1 MGLKEVLEFVKIEHT
16 LFSLPFVL
24 IGYIIATNQFMNDLS
39 LEGWFR
45 LDLLWILMAAIG
57 ARGLAMALNRIID
70 RDIDA
75 VNPRTSERHLVSGT
89 MSMNTA
95 WFLST
100 IFLGMLLL
108 GSWRLNEVA
117 LMMSWLPVLVFIIYP
132 YTKRYTWLCHLWLG
146 ICLSLAPAGA
156 WVAIAA
162 DAHGWEAIT
171 GLKGGNMDFL
181 WYPTIF
187 FISLG
192 VAIWIA
198 VFDINYALM
207 DMENDIKNGIHS
219 FPSKFGK
226 NTTIRTSVQL
236 TLLWLLCFAL
246 SDPMD
251 EIWFLLAAFFMS
263 MLNVLVIIF
272 QDRLKNFQK
281 ILFRVSMLTGWILL
295 ASIFMAEPPTDVMID

>member
-272 QDRLKNFQK
+272 QDKLKNFQK

-295 ASIFMAEPPTDVMID
+295 ASIFMAEPPTDVMIN

>member
-1 MGLKEVLEFVKIEHT
+1 
-16 LFSLPFVL
+16 
-24 IGYIIATNQFMNDLS
+24 
-39 LEGWFR
+39 
-45 LDLLWILMAAIG
+45 
-57 ARGLAMALNRIID
+57 
-70 RDIDA
+70 
-75 VNPRTSERHLVSGT
+75 
-89 MSMNTA
+89 
-95 WFLST
+95 
-100 IFLGMLLL
+100 
-108 GSWRLNEVA
+108 
-117 LMMSWLPVLVFIIYP
+117 
-132 YTKRYTWLCHLWLG
+132 
-146 ICLSLAPAGA
+146 
-156 WVAIAA
+156 
-162 DAHGWEAIT
+162 
-171 GLKGGNMDFL
+171 MDFL

-272 QDRLKNFQK
+272 QDKLKNFQK

-295 ASIFMAEPPTDVMID
+295 ASIFMAEPPTDVMIN